1 MLRPRRIAA
10 SMGATVRLSGA
21 PEIGRCRCVTS
32 TNGTTVQIL
41 IADDEPVTRHLLQ
54 SLLESWGHRV
64 VTAADGGSA
73 WAILSQPDAPRLAI
87 LDWVLP
93 DFSGVEVCRR
103 VRECADDDHP
113 TYLIVLTA
121 RSAKADLVKALDAG
135 ADDFLTKPFHAGEL
149 RARVSTGV
157 RIVELQARLS
167 ARVSELEASL
177 RREEELLGLLPL
189 CSYCRKVRDDGEY
202 WRGLEEYLAS
212 LPDVRFSH
220 SICPSC
226 YETHL
231 EGELGP
237 MDRGELKGPRSQPE
251 TAATTPA
258 RGPAPAEPLGEDIP
272 TNDGDRP

>member
-1 MLRPRRIAA
+1 MDEAAVQPPMRPN
-10 SMGATVRLSGA
+10 MGTIRGA
-21 PEIGRCRCVTS
+21 RP
-32 TNGTTVQIL
+32 TNGMAVQIL
-41 IADDEPVTRHLLQ
+41 IADDEPVTRHLLR
-54 SLLESWGHRV
+54 SLLEGWGHEV
-64 VTAADGGSA
+64 VTAADGASA
-73 WAILSQPDAPRLAI
+73 WAVLSAPGAPRLAV

-103 VRECADDDHP
+103 VRERDDDDNH

-121 RSAKADLVKALDAG
+121 RSAKADLVKALDSG

-149 RARVSTGV
+149 RARVSTGA

-167 ARVSELEASL
+167 ARVAELEASL

-202 WRGLEEYLAS
+202 WRGLEEYVVS
-212 LPDVRFSH
+212 RDDVQFSH

-237 MDRGELKGPRSQPE
+237 MDRREFDGSRPQREAKRSAPLRKTLHAE
-251 TAATTPA
+251 ASRFDATRNA
-258 RGPAPAEPLGEDIP
+258 
-272 TNDGDRP
+272 GDRP